1 MFIWILPVASPLARF
16 TLKRYF
22 LFPLPFA
29 KSGRETGLTKWL
41 CAPGN
46 RPTETPERIWAV
58 TDVPSATFSADA
70 DSKEEE
76 DLFKVLVAEDPLAPL
91 ESDWWIDWKN
101 QVKVKQSIMLHVA
114 LNWVFKFKVMTD
126 TCIWSNE
133 TNNNHVLSRSVR
145 DEEMHLISL
154 ARTFVHFSSED

>member
-1 MFIWILPVASPLARF
+1 MKSNIFFTNVKLSLNLYRSFIARLTKQNVHMNFPAASPLAQM

-29 KSGRETGLTKWL
+29 KLERETGLTKWL

-46 RPTETPERIWAV
+46 RSTGTPERIWAV

-76 DLFKVLVAEDPLAPL
+76 DLVKVLVDENPLAPL

-101 QVKVKQSIMLHVA
+101 QVITSQ
-114 LNWVFKFKVMTD
+114 
-126 TCIWSNE
+126 
-133 TNNNHVLSRSVR
+133 
-145 DEEMHLISL
+145 
-154 ARTFVHFSSED
+154 